1 MMKNM
6 KRLTL
11 MLSVAVLAVLM
22 AACHSSQSTLN
33 KADLDA
39 AKQRYETALDRN
51 FDFDYLSAKAKYAM
65 GSTSLSG
72 RMYVHHGQWLCLTA
86 TVFGIEVA
94 RVEATPDQVTVVD
107 KFDKI
112 YTILPLSET
121 IAKLGLENEAKLEA
135 VEALLLGRIFVPG
148 KGEAAD
154 GDFRQFAWDKHDDGT
169 LEGSLSNRKYTLSYT
184 IDRSDN
190 LSATSVSVPAKGAT
204 VSCAYSNPVAVG
216 EGAVPGTEVLSGKMG
231 SQSVSVNLSLSS
243 VAVSKKGW
251 NAFKP
256 TSAYREVTITEMI
269 KAIKEL
275 KN

>member
-1 MMKNM
+1 MKKNI
-6 KRLTL
+6 KKLAL
-11 MLSVAVLAVLM
+11 MLSLAVMAVLM
-22 AACHSSQSTLN
+22 AGCHSSQSTLS
-33 KADLDA
+33 KADRDA
-39 AKQRYETALDRN
+39 ARQRYETAIDCN
-51 FDFDYLSAKAKYAM
+51 FGFQYLSAKAKYAM

-112 YTILPLSET
+112 YTVLPLSET
-121 IAKLGLENEAKLEA
+121 IAKLGLEKEAKLEA

-148 KGEAAD
+148 KGEATD
-154 GDFRQFAWDKHDDGT
+154 DDFKQFAWDKHDDGT
-169 LEGSLSNRKYTLSYT
+169 LEGSFSGRKYTLSYT
-184 IDRSDN
+184 IDRSDR
-190 LSATSVSVPAKGAT
+190 LSATSVKAPLVGAT
-204 VSCAYSNPVAVG
+204 VQCAYSNPVAVG
-216 EGAVPGTEVLSGKMG
+216 EGSVPGTEVLGGKMG
-231 SQSVSVNLSLSS
+231 SKSLSVNLSLSS

-256 TSAYREVTITEMI
+256 TSAYREVTIGEMI